1 MGNDSAAFPKRPPA
15 RACPPTTHAV
25 NAWQRPPPIGTL
37 GARGNVASFRQTA
50 LTSPFGELR
59 RTSGGDSGEQ
69 MESLA
74 YIDEYAPLMAYQL
87 AEAGSRLAQ
96 VLNQTLSKG
105 EP

>member
-1 MGNDSAAFPKRPPA
+1 
-15 RACPPTTHAV
+15 
-25 NAWQRPPPIGTL
+25 
-37 GARGNVASFRQTA
+37 
-50 LTSPFGELR
+50 
-59 RTSGGDSGEQ
+59 